1 MSYVG
6 QPVPS
11 TAYNAARAKVS
22 DGKSVRVSVP
32 ENTTIEAGKFYLL
45 SGFLG
50 AAMQS
55 VTTGAGETAEV
66 ILNIEPAEFESDQT
80 KEADRA
86 SMTVGKDIYWDN
98 NNGYFTVTGTTV
110 YAGKVTSKADTNG
123 VIWFKLAER
132 PFVTDDVTTLTDDV
146 TTLTDDVTTLA
157 AQVGDLTDLT
167 TTAKASV
174 VAAINEV
181 DAKVTAKE
189 AAKVAPIADPG
200 ESTTAAEV
208 ATQLNALITALTA
221 AGLMAASE

>member
-1 MSYVG
+1 MAYTG

-86 SMTVGKDIYWDN
+86 SMTAGKDIYWDN

-132 PFVTDDVTTLTDDV
+132 PFV
-146 TTLTDDVTTLA
+146 TDDVTTLA

>member
-1 MSYVG
+1 MAYTG

-11 TAYNAARAKVS
+11 TVYNAVRAKIS
-22 DGKSVRVSVP
+22 DGKSVRVEVP
-32 ENTTIEAGKFYLL
+32 ENTTVEAGKFYLL

-66 ILNIEPAEFESDQT
+66 ILNIEPAEFETDQT

-86 SMTVGKDIYWDN
+86 SMTVGKDIYWDAD
-98 NNGYFTVTGTTV
+98 NGYFTVSASAV
-110 YAGKVTSKADTNG
+110 YAGKITAKADTNG

-132 PFVTDDVTTLTDDV
+132 PYVL
-146 TTLTDDVTTLA
+146 DDVTTLA
-157 AQVGDLTDLT
+157 AQVGALTDLT
-167 TTAKASV
+167 TTTKTSV
-174 VAAINEV
+174 VAAVNEV
-181 DAKVTAKE
+181 GALVAAKE

-200 ESTTAAEV
+200 ETTTAADV

-221 AGLMAASE
+221 AGLMSAE